1 MMDFFTGLAL
11 GIAVGVFIVLMF
23 IRSAV
28 REALE
33 SADGSLNKLKQLV
46 EEEIERTVQTRVEEH
61 AGVYYIYN
69 VEDGAFLGQGK
80 TLDEVI
86 ASVIKRLP
94 DTNVNITEG
103 DIEVIKKLRAE
114 LKTN

>member
-1 MMDFFTGLAL
+1 MMDFFTGLVL

-23 IRSAV
+23 IKSAV

-33 SADGSLNKLKQLV
+33 SADGSLNRLKQLV
-46 EEEIERTVQTRVEEH
+46 EQEIEHVVQTRVEEH

-69 VEDGAFLGQGK
+69 IEDGAFLGQGT
-80 TLDEVI
+80 TLDEVV
-86 ASVIKRLP
+86 ASVTKRLP
-94 DTNVNITEG
+94 NTNVNITEG

-114 LKTN
+114 LRTN

>member
-1 MMDFFTGLAL
+1 MMEFFTGLVL

-46 EEEIERTVQTRVEEH
+46 EEEIERTVKTRVEEH
-61 AGVYYIYN
+61 NGVYYIYN
-69 VEDGAFLGQGK
+69 IKDGAFLGQGT
-80 TLDEVI
+80 TLTEIKDCI
-86 ASVIKRLP
+86 AKRLP
-94 DTNVNITEG
+94 NTNVDITEG
-103 DIEVIKKLRAE
+103 DIGTIKKLRSE
-114 LKTN
+114 LNAN